1 MVDGN
6 VQVKR
11 STVHLVWLVAAA
23 VLLALV
29 IGSVVEA
36 GDAPYRAAGTAY
48 PGFADVL
55 GYVLLRVVA
64 ALAGATALGALVY
77 AVCCTAVTGRG
88 RLDVDGYSGLRL
100 AERAG
105 LMWLLS
111 ALALIPVTAANVGGL
126 TVSGLF
132 RIGALGALID
142 ASEKPKAWIV
152 VAVLAGV
159 VTLGARMLLSWNG
172 AAVLLMVAAIGV
184 LPPAMVGNAGE
195 GPNHDYGTGA
205 MIIFQLA
212 VSVLPGLL
220 WCVADHLRR
229 NGSHARTAVR
239 RGAVI
244 VLLCLAAAT
253 LSGLVL
259 WVILLPW
266 SAVLTTG
273 YGRLALVVVAVGVDL
288 GPTMRAVSKHHDPG
302 ARTAFLIACSGAL
315 SAVAIAATVAMAVQP
330 APAFAD
336 RSFTAQEVFLGFDL
350 FDRPNLLRLI
360 TVWRFDIVLG
370 TAALAAIVLYT
381 LGVLRLWRRGD
392 EWSRWRTASWIGG
405 CVALLI
411 ATSSGIGTYGF
422 AMFSMHMI
430 THMALNMFVPVL
442 LVLGAPVTLLL
453 RAVPAAKRGQVHGV
467 REWVLALLHSRPTAV
482 IAHPATAL
490 SLFVI
495 SLYGLYF
502 TPLFESLIR
511 YHWGHVLMNVH
522 FLIVGYLYYWGI
534 IGVDPGPRRLPHLG
548 RLGVLFAV
556 MPFHAFFGVAVM
568 SMNTV
573 IGSRFYTN
581 LQLPW
586 NIDLLAD
593 QRVGGGIAWVS
604 GEIPILLVVGALLTQ
619 WVAQDRRTAIRTDR
633 KDDAY
638 ADSDLAA
645 YNAMLEQLAQSRR

>member
-29 IGSVVEA
+29 VGSVVEA
-36 GDAPYRAAGTAY
+36 GATPYRAAGTAY

-55 GYVLLRVVA
+55 VYVLLRVVA

-105 LMWLLS
+105 VVWLVS

-126 TVSGLF
+126 TVSSLF
-132 RIGALGALID
+132 RLGALAPLID

-152 VAVLAGV
+152 VALLAAV
-159 VTLGARMLLSWNG
+159 VTLGARIILSWNG
-172 AAVLLMVAAIGV
+172 AAVLMLVAAVGV

-220 WCVADHLRR
+220 WCVAEHLRR

-239 RGAVI
+239 RGAVLA
-244 VLLCLAAAT
+244 LLCLAAAA
-253 LSGLVL
+253 LSGVVL
-259 WVILLPW
+259 WLILLPW
-266 SAVLTTG
+266 SDVFGTG
-273 YGRLALVVVAVGVDL
+273 YGRLALVVVAVGADL
-288 GPTMRAVSKHHDPG
+288 ALTMRVVLRNRRPG
-302 ARTAFLIACSGAL
+302 VRTAFLIAAGGAL
-315 SAVAIAATVAMAVQP
+315 SAIALGATVAMAVQP

-336 RSFTAQEVFLGFDL
+336 RSFTAQQVFLGFDL
-350 FDRPNLLRLI
+350 FDRPNLLRLM
-360 TVWRFDIVLG
+360 TLWRFDIVLG
-370 TAALAAIVLYT
+370 TAAVAAIVLYT
-381 LGVLRLWRRGD
+381 LGVLRLWGRGD
-392 EWSRWRTASWIGG
+392 EWSKWRTISWISG

-411 ATSSGIGTYGF
+411 ATSSGVGTYGF

-453 RAVPAAKRGQVHGV
+453 RAVPAAQRGQVHGV

-548 RLGVLFAV
+548 RLGMLFAV

-586 NIDLLAD
+586 RIDLLAD

-619 WVAQDRRTAIRTDR
+619 WVAQDRRTAVRTDR
-633 KDDAY
+633 KDDDY
-638 ADSDLAA
+638 GDSDLAA
-645 YNAMLEQLAQSRR
+645 YNAMLDQLAQSRR

>member
-1 MVDGN
+1 MVDVN
-6 VQVKR
+6 VPVKR

-29 IGSVVEA
+29 VGAVVEA
-36 GDAPYRAAGTAY
+36 GDAPYRAAGIAY

-88 RLDVDGYSGLRL
+88 RLDVDGYAGLRL

-105 LMWLLS
+105 VVWVLS
-111 ALALIPVTAANVGGL
+111 ALALIVVTAANVGGL

-132 RIGALGALID
+132 RLGALGPLID

-152 VAVLAGV
+152 VAVLATV
-159 VTLGARMLLSWNG
+159 VTLGARIMLSWNG
-172 AAVLLMVAAIGV
+172 AMVLMLVAAIAV
-184 LPPAMVGNAGE
+184 LPPALVGNAGE

-212 VSVLPGLL
+212 VSVLPGVL
-220 WCVADHLRR
+220 WCVAEHLRR
-229 NGSHARTAVR
+229 NGSHPRTAVR
-239 RGAVI
+239 RGATI
-244 VLLCLAAAT
+244 ALLCLAAAT

-266 SAVLTTG
+266 KDVLTTG
-273 YGRLALVVVAVGVDL
+273 YGRLALVVVAVGADL
-288 GPTMRAVSKHHDPG
+288 GLTMRAVLAHRAPG
-302 ARTAFLIACSGAL
+302 TRTAFLIACSGAL
-315 SAVAIAATVAMAVQP
+315 SAVALGATVAMAVQP

-350 FDRPNLLRLI
+350 FDRPNMLRLM
-360 TVWRFDIVLG
+360 TLWRFDIVLG
-370 TAALAAIVLYT
+370 TAALAGIVLYA

-392 EWSRWRTASWIGG
+392 DWSRWRTASWVGG

-467 REWVLALLHSRPTAV
+467 REWVLAILHSRPTAV
-482 IAHPATAL
+482 VAHPATAL

-534 IGVDPGPRRLPHLG
+534 IGIDPGPRRLPHLG
-548 RLGVLFAV
+548 RLGMLFAV

-619 WVAQDRRTAIRTDR
+619 WVAQDRRTAVRTDR
-633 KDDAY
+633 KDDEY
-638 ADSDLAA
+638 TDSDLAA

>member
-11 STVHLVWLVAAA
+11 STVHLVRLVAAA

-29 IGSVVEA
+29 LGSVIEA

-55 GYVLLRVVA
+55 AYVLLRVVA
-64 ALAGATALGALVY
+64 GLAGATALGALVY
-77 AVCCTAVTGRG
+77 SVCCTAVTGRG

-105 LMWLLS
+105 LTWLLS
-111 ALALIPVTAANVGGL
+111 ALALIPMTAANVGGL
-126 TVSGLF
+126 TFSGLF

-152 VAVLAGV
+152 VAVLAAV

-172 AAVLLMVAAIGV
+172 AVVLLLVAAIGV

-212 VSVLPGLL
+212 ISVLPGLL

-229 NGSHARTAVR
+229 NGSHAETAVR
-239 RGAVI
+239 RGATI
-244 VLLCLAAAT
+244 ALLCVAAAA

-266 SAVLTTG
+266 SDVFTTG
-273 YGRLALVVVAVGVDL
+273 YGRLALVVVAVGVGL
-288 GPTMRAVSKHHDPG
+288 ALTMRVVLKHREPG

-315 SAVAIAATVAMAVQP
+315 SAVSLAATVAMAVQP

-360 TVWRFDIVLG
+360 TLWRFDIVLG
-370 TAALAAIVLYT
+370 TAALAAIVLYV

-392 EWSRWRTASWIGG
+392 EWSRWRTLSWIGG
-405 CVALLI
+405 CLALLI

-467 REWVLALLHSRPTAV
+467 REWVLSVLHSRPTAV

-534 IGVDPGPRRLPHLG
+534 IGIDPGPRRLPHLG

-619 WVAQDRRTAIRTDR
+619 WVAQDRRTAVRTDR
-633 KDDAY
+633 KDDDY
-638 ADSDLAA
+638 GDSDLAA
-645 YNAMLEQLAQSRR
+645 YNAMLEQLAQTRR

>member
-1 MVDGN
+1 M
-6 VQVKR
+6 KR
-11 STVHLVWLVAAA
+11 STVHLVWLVAGA

-29 IGSVVEA
+29 IGSVVAA
-36 GDAPYRAAGTAY
+36 GASPYAAAGTAY
-48 PGFADVL
+48 PGLPDVL
-55 GYVLLRVVA
+55 AYVLLRVVA

-77 AVCCTAVTGRG
+77 AVCCTAVTSRG
-88 RLDVDGYSGLRL
+88 RLDVDGYAGVRL

-105 LMWLLS
+105 LVWLAA
-111 ALALIPVTAANVGGL
+111 ALALIPVTAANIGGL

-142 ASEKPKAWIV
+142 AGEKPKAWIV
-152 VAVLAGV
+152 VAVMAAV
-159 VTLGARMLLSWNG
+159 VTLGARIMLSWNG
-172 AAVLLMVAAIGV
+172 IAVLLLPAAIGV
-184 LPPAMVGNAGE
+184 LPPALAGNAGE

-220 WCVADHLRR
+220 WCVADHVRR
-229 NGSHARTAVR
+229 GGDHVGTAVR
-239 RGAVI
+239 RGATIALV
-244 VLLCLAAAT
+244 CLAAAA
-253 LSGLVL
+253 LSGVVLVA
-259 WVILLPW
+259 ILLPW
-266 SAVLTTG
+266 SAVLSTG

-288 GPTMRAVSKHHDPG
+288 ALTMRVLLARRDPEPS
-302 ARTAFLIACSGAL
+302 ARTAFLIACSAAL
-315 SAVAIAATVAMAVQP
+315 SAVALGATVAMAVQP

-336 RSFTAQEVFLGFDL
+336 RSFTAQEVFLGFNILAPPDV
-350 FDRPNLLRLI
+350 LRLI
-360 TVWRFDIVLG
+360 TFWRFDIVLG
-370 TAALAAIVLYT
+370 TAALAAIVLYA

-392 EWSRWRTASWIGG
+392 HWSPWRTTSWIGG

-453 RAVPAAKRGQVHGV
+453 RAVPAAKRGQVHGL
-467 REWVLALLHSRPTAV
+467 REWVLTILHSRPTAV

-490 SLFVI
+490 TLFVI

-534 IGVDPGPRRLPHLG
+534 IGIDPGPRRLPHLG
-548 RLGVLFAV
+548 RLGMLFAV

-586 NIDLLAD
+586 PIDLLSD
-593 QRVGGGIAWVS
+593 QKVGGGIAWVS

-619 WVAQDRRTAIRTDR
+619 WVAQDRRTAVRTDR
-633 KDDAY
+633 KDDEY
-638 ADSDLAA
+638 GDSELDA
-645 YNAMLEQLAQSRR
+645 YNAMLEQLAKTRR

>member
-6 VQVKR
+6 VQGKR
-11 STVHLVWLVAAA
+11 STIHLVPPIAVV

-48 PGFADVL
+48 PGLADVL

-77 AVCCTAVTGRG
+77 AVCCTAVTARG

-105 LMWLLS
+105 VVWLLS
-111 ALALIPVTAANVGGL
+111 ALALIPVTAANIGGL

-159 VTLGARMLLSWNG
+159 VTLGARTVLSWNG
-172 AAVLLMVAAIGV
+172 TAVLAVVAAVAV
-184 LPPAMVGNAGE
+184 LPPALVGNAGE

-205 MIIFQLA
+205 MIVFQLA

-220 WCVADHLRR
+220 WCVADQLRR
-229 NGSHARTAVR
+229 NGSHAHTADR
-239 RGAVI
+239 RGATI
-244 VLLCLAAAT
+244 ALLCLAAAAA
-253 LSGLVL
+253 SGLVL
-259 WVILLPW
+259 WLILLPW
-266 SAVLTTG
+266 TDVLTTG
-273 YGRLALVVVAVGVDL
+273 YGLLALVVVVLGGGVAL
-288 GPTMRAVSKHHDPG
+288 TMRRRGP
-302 ARTAFLIACSGAL
+302 RTALLFTCGAAL
-315 SAVAIAATVAMAVQP
+315 SAVALGATVAMAVRP

-350 FDRPNLLRLI
+350 LDRPNPLRLM
-360 TVWRFDIVLG
+360 TLWRFDIVLG
-370 TAALAAIVLYT
+370 TAALAAIVLYA
-381 LGVLRLWRRGD
+381 LGVLRLRRRGD
-392 EWSRWRTASWIGG
+392 AWSPWRAASWVGG

-411 ATSSGIGTYGF
+411 ATSSGVGAYGS
-422 AMFSMHMI
+422 AMFSMHML

-453 RAVPAAKRGQVHGV
+453 RAVAPAERGQVPGV
-467 REWVLALLHSRPTAV
+467 REWVLSVLHSRPTAV
-482 IAHPATAL
+482 LAHPATAL
-490 SLFVI
+490 TLFVI

-534 IGVDPGPRRLPHLG
+534 IGIDPGPRRLPHLG
-548 RLGVLFAV
+548 RLGMLFAV

-568 SMNTV
+568 SMNSV

-586 NIDLLAD
+586 RIDLLAD

-619 WVAQDRRTAIRTDR
+619 WVAQDRRTAVRIDR
-633 KDDAY
+633 KDEEY
-638 ADSDLAA
+638 GDSDLVA
-645 YNAMLEQLAQSRR
+645 YNAMLEQLARSRR

>member
-1 MVDGN
+1 MVDFN

-11 STVHLVWLVAAA
+11 SIVHLVWLAAA
-23 VLLALV
+23 IVSLAVVL
-29 IGSVVEA
+29 GSVLEA
-36 GDAPYRAAGTAY
+36 GELPYRAAGIAY

-55 GYVLLRVVA
+55 GYVLLRVAA

-88 RLDVDGYSGLRL
+88 RLDVDGYAGLRL

-105 LMWLLS
+105 LVWLVS
-111 ALALIPVTAANVGGL
+111 ALVLIPVTAANIGGM
-126 TVSGLF
+126 TVSNLF
-132 RIGALGALID
+132 RLGALGALID
-142 ASEKPKAWIV
+142 AGEKPKAWIV
-152 VAVLAGV
+152 VAVLAAV
-159 VTLGARMLLSWNG
+159 VTLGARILLSWNG
-172 AAVLLMVAAIGV
+172 AAVLLLVAGIAV
-184 LPPAMVGNAGE
+184 LPPALVGNAGE

-220 WCVADHLRR
+220 WCVAEHVRR
-229 NGSHARTAVR
+229 QGEHVGTAVR
-239 RGAVI
+239 RGALI
-244 VLLCLAAAT
+244 TLLCVLAAA

-259 WVILLPW
+259 WLILLPW
-266 SAVLTTG
+266 PAVFSTG
-273 YGRLALVVVAVGVDL
+273 YGRLALLVGAIGVGL
-288 GPTMRAVSKHHDPG
+288 AIGTRAGRAAAPT
-302 ARTAFLIACSGAL
+302 ARTWLMIACGAAL
-315 SAVAIAATVAMAVQP
+315 SAVALGATVAMAVQP

-350 FDRPNLLRLI
+350 FDPPNALRLL
-360 TVWRFDIVLG
+360 TQWRFDLVLG
-370 TAALAAIVLYT
+370 SAAMAGIVLYV
-381 LGVLRLWRRGD
+381 LGVVRLRRRGD
-392 EWSRWRTASWIGG
+392 AWSRWRTLSWVSG

-453 RAVPAAKRGQVHGV
+453 RAVPAAKRGAVHGV
-467 REWVLALLHSRPTAV
+467 REWVLALLHSRPTAI

-490 SLFVI
+490 TLFVI

-522 FLIVGYLYYWGI
+522 FLLVGYLYYWGI
-534 IGVDPGPRRLPHLG
+534 IGIDPGPRRLPHLG

-586 NIDLLAD
+586 HIDLLAD
-593 QRVGGGIAWVS
+593 QRMGGGIAWVS
-604 GEIPILLVVGALLTQ
+604 GEVPVLLVVGALLTQ
-619 WVAQDRRTAIRTDR
+619 WAAQDRRTAVRTDR
-633 KDDAY
+633 KDDEY
-638 ADSDLAA
+638 QDSDLEA
-645 YNAMLEQLAQSRR
+645 YNAMLEKLAQSRR

>member
-11 STVHLVWLVAAA
+11 STVHLVRLVAAA

-48 PGFADVL
+48 PGLADVL
-55 GYVLLRVVA
+55 AYVLLRVVA
-64 ALAGATALGALVY
+64 GLAGATALGALVY
-77 AVCCTAVTGRG
+77 SVCCTAVTDRG

-105 LMWLLS
+105 LVWLLS
-111 ALALIPVTAANVGGL
+111 ALALIPMTAANVGGL
-126 TVSGLF
+126 TFSGLF

-152 VAVLAGV
+152 VAVLAAV
-159 VTLGARMLLSWNG
+159 VTLGARMFLSWNG
-172 AAVLLMVAAIGV
+172 AVVLLLVAAIGV

-212 VSVLPGLL
+212 ISVLPGLL

-229 NGSHARTAVR
+229 NGSHAETAVR
-239 RGAVI
+239 RGATI
-244 VLLCLAAAT
+244 ALLCVAAAT

-266 SAVLTTG
+266 SDVFTTG
-273 YGRLALVVVAVGVDL
+273 YGRLALVVVAVGVGL
-288 GPTMRAVSKHHDPG
+288 ALTMRVVLKHRAPG
-302 ARTAFLIACSGAL
+302 ARTAFLIACSRAL
-315 SAVAIAATVAMAVQP
+315 SAVALAATVAMAVQP

-360 TVWRFDIVLG
+360 TLWRFDIVLG
-370 TAALAAIVLYT
+370 TAALTAVVLYV

-392 EWSRWRTASWIGG
+392 EWSRWRTLSWIGG
-405 CVALLI
+405 CLALLI

-467 REWVLALLHSRPTAV
+467 REWVLSVLHSRPTAV

-534 IGVDPGPRRLPHLG
+534 IGIDPGPRRLPHLG

-619 WVAQDRRTAIRTDR
+619 WVAQDRRTAVRTDR
-633 KDDAY
+633 KDDDY
-638 ADSDLAA
+638 GDSDLAA
-645 YNAMLEQLAQSRR
+645 YNAMLEQLAQTRR